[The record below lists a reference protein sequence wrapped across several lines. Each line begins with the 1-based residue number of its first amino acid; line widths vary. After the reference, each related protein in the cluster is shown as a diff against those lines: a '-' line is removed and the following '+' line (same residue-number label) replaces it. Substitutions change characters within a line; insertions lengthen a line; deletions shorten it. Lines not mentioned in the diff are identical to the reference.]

1 MIKVELIAASGC
13 TKCARKRNELKA
25 AAQEVAKNELVWR
38 EVNVLDEIDY
48 VVSLG
53 VLTLPAIAIN
63 GRLVFKSLPSG
74 SEMKR
79 ELRTHV
85 EGEKA

>member
-1 MIKVELIAASGC
+1 MIKIELIAASGC
-13 TKCARKRNELKA
+13 TECARKRKELKT
-25 AAQEVAKNELVWR
+25 AAQEIAKSELVWR

-53 VLTLPAIAIN
+53 VLTLPALAIN
-63 GRLVFKSLPSG
+63 GKLVFKRLPSG

-79 ELRTHV
+79 EVRKHLAT
-85 EGEKA
+85 